1 MDQKKISVI
10 VLLDISKAFDSI
22 LHDLM
27 IRKLRKAGLS
37 ESACAWFESYLS
49 QRQQVVKFQNTVS
62 DPLPLTVPQGSI
74 VGPVL
79 FTLYG
84 NDLFRVPKHC
94 EPLVYVDDTKP
105 FLVFPAGELND
116 VISAVNETLKEISI
130 WCCRNSLLINPDKT
144 KLLYVGV
151 PQLMRT
157 LPTPLPS
164 ATMLGTQ
171 IKPVTV
177 AKDLGVYIGC
187 HLIFNEHITKT
198 ASDCTFKLTSVNR
211 IKHLLDRKKTL
222 IYLINAFVVSKLFYR
237 SMVWSST
244 SKKNVRKRQLVQN
257 YAYRIVAGLRKYDH
271 VSGAQKSLK
280 WLNVRDK
287 LLFNDLVMVY
297 KSFKNLTPGYLHGR
311 F

>member
-27 IRKLRKAGLS
+27 RRKLRKAGLS

-130 WCCRNSLLINPDKT
+130 WCCRNSLLINPDIT
-144 KLLYVGV
+144 KLLHVGV

-157 LPTPLPS
+157 YYLP
-164 ATMLGTQ
+164 
-171 IKPVTV
+171 
-177 AKDLGVYIGC
+177 
-187 HLIFNEHITKT
+187 
-198 ASDCTFKLTSVNR
+198 VNQ
-211 IKHLLDRKKTL
+211 
-222 IYLINAFVVSKLFYR
+222 
-237 SMVWSST
+237 
-244 SKKNVRKRQLVQN
+244 VRKCWE
-257 YAYRIVAGLRKYDH
+257 LR
-271 VSGAQKSLK
+271 SSL
-280 WLNVRDK
+280 
-287 LLFNDLVMVY
+287 
-297 KSFKNLTPGYLHGR
+297 
-311 F
+311 

>member
-62 DPLPLTVPQGSI
+62 YPLPLTVPQGSI

-130 WCCRNSLLINPDKT
+130 WCCRNSLLINPDIT
-144 KLLYVGV
+144 KLLHVGV

-157 LPTPLPS
+157 YYTYIHTYFIGSSPRGFSESILHYKIINQVHDNKNK
-164 ATMLGTQ
+164 TM
-171 IKPVTV
+171 IK
-177 AKDLGVYIGC
+177 
-187 HLIFNEHITKT
+187 E
-198 ASDCTFKLTSVNR
+198 
-211 IKHLLDRKKTL
+211 
-222 IYLINAFVVSKLFYR
+222 
-237 SMVWSST
+237 
-244 SKKNVRKRQLVQN
+244 
-257 YAYRIVAGLRKYDH
+257 
-271 VSGAQKSLK
+271 
-280 WLNVRDK
+280 DK
-287 LLFNDLVMVY
+287 
-297 KSFKNLTPGYLHGR
+297 GQ
-311 F
+311 